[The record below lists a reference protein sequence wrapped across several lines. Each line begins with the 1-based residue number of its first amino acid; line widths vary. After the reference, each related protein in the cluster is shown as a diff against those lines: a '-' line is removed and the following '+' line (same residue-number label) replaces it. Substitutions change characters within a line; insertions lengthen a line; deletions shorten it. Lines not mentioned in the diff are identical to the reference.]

1 MQRSLC
7 ARPIKLSLLLIT
19 ATMGAGLAIRFLRFG
34 RQPVAVKYGGSM
46 LGFFA
51 TRPVAEVRSDLVAEY
66 VDHRLREKAQNA
78 NISREMAALKRM
90 FRIGMCSTPPKVLR
104 LQKFPKPDED
114 NVRKGFLEDAQYEKL
129 IGSCPDAWFRT
140 LVEMGRTYGWRI
152 SELIKLKVKHVNV
165 NARIIR
171 LKPGTTKNKNGREVT
186 MSTAVSARCGFHA
199 VRWRAR
205 PGFSRHSGHGR

>member
-1 MQRSLC
+1 
-7 ARPIKLSLLLIT
+7 
-19 ATMGAGLAIRFLRFG
+19 
-34 RQPVAVKYGGSM
+34 M